1 MKYWAAKLTSCAA
14 VPPIHQRTGHGNQGG
29 IYNSRFEVDV
39 VIVIIVMVMMMVVI
53 STTTRAGGRADRRMV
68 GGGEK
73 VGPLLYRDSYTV
85 SN

>member
-1 MKYWAAKLTSCAA
+1 MKHWAAKLTSCAA

-53 STTTRAGGRADRRMV
+53 STTTRAGGRTD
-68 GGGEK
+68 GW
-73 VGPLLYRDSYTV
+73 
-85 SN
+85 